1 MLAATGFKSTGDHTA
16 FDNGVENRDT
26 LTPKAT
32 GLSYFK
38 ESLIIAERFLGV
50 HIYSGLMIKDNM
62 KDGERVLYEIANAA
76 QKMSNAAWDNT
87 GSVSFFVEILSK
99 YLYFFEKGNAQ
110 ITGAAIQSLIE
121 LITTEM
127 QSDNSTPDPAAD
139 AFLSRTPGYIQFQKQ
154 KGGANGEKYDPIKRH
169 GPKGLSHHF
178 IALLKE
184 DRIMQFKLGTMLKS
198 KKIRHLRKGKTK
210 NEKAASCDL
219 QQLTEQMKLESY

>member
-99 YLYFFEKGNAQ
+99 YLYFFEKGNPQ
-110 ITGAAIQSLIE
+110 ITGTAIQSLIE
-121 LITTEM
+121 LITPEM

-139 AFLSRTPGYIQFQKQ
+139 AFLSRTLGYIQFQKQ
-154 KGGANGEKYDPIKRH
+154 KGGANGFGDDTTVIFTELYDMTVQLKH
-169 GPKGLSHHF
+169 SMSKFSAF
-178 IALLKE
+178 DWAIAMFSTLV
-184 DRIMQFKLGTMLKS
+184 RMG
-198 KKIRHLRKGKTK
+198 KILCY
-210 NEKAASCDL
+210 S
-219 QQLTEQMKLESY
+219 